1 MMGICSKTL
10 LMKIKYMVFITL
22 ICLSISCKNS
32 SEKSKAIQINDQTN
46 KNMEQQEPIKFGR
59 DYSMAWS
66 SQSPEKVAGFFASDG
81 MLQVN
86 DGEPAIGTEAITAV
100 AKGFMD
106 AFPDMVVTMD
116 SLVTN
121 SGKTRF
127 YWTLTGT
134 NNAPGGTGN
143 KVEISGFEEWAF
155 NKEGLV
161 QESKGHFDAEDYN
174 RQLKGTD

>member
-1 MMGICSKTL
+1 MT
-10 LMKIKYMVFITL
+10 IKYMVFITL
-22 ICLSISCKNS
+22 ICLNISCKNGA
-32 SEKSKAIQINDQTN
+32 EKSKGIQINDQTN
-46 KNMEQQEPIKFGR
+46 KIMEQQELIKFGR
-59 DYSMAWS
+59 DYSRAWS
-66 SQSPEKVAGFFASDG
+66 SQKPEKVSGFFAPDG

-86 DGEPAIGTEAITAV
+86 EGEPAIGTEAITAV

-116 SLVTN
+116 SLVTK

-134 NNAPGGTGN
+134 NNSPGGTGN
-143 KVEISGFEEWAF
+143 KVKISGFEEWTF

-161 QESKGHFDAEDYN
+161 QESKGHFDAEEYN
-174 RQLKGTD
+174 RQLKGTH

>member
-1 MMGICSKTL
+1 ME
-10 LMKIKYMVFITL
+10 IKYMVFITL
-22 ICLSISCKNS
+22 ICLNISCKNS
-32 SEKSKAIQINDQTN
+32 SEKPKSIPVNNETN
-46 KNMEQQEPIKFGR
+46 QNMKHQEPVKFGR
-59 DYSMAWS
+59 DYSVAWS

-81 MLQVN
+81 ILQVN
-86 DGEPAIGTEAITAV
+86 EGEPAIGTEAITAV

-116 SLVTN
+116 SLVTK

-134 NNAPGGTGN
+134 NSAPGGTGN
-143 KVEISGFEEWAF
+143 KVKISGFEEWTF

-161 QESKGHFDAEDYN
+161 QESKGHFDTEDYN
-174 RQLKGTD
+174 RQLEGTD

>member
-1 MMGICSKTL
+1 MT
-10 LMKIKYMVFITL
+10 IKYMVFITL
-22 ICLSISCKNS
+22 ICLNTSCKNS
-32 SEKSKAIQINDQTN
+32 SEKSKGIQINDQTN
-46 KNMEQQEPIKFGR
+46 KNMEQQELMKFGK

-86 DGEPAIGTEAITAV
+86 EGEPAIGTGAITAV

-116 SLVTN
+116 SLVTK

-134 NNAPGGTGN
+134 NSAPGGTGN
-143 KVEISGFEEWAF
+143 KVKISGFEEWTF

-174 RQLKGTD
+174 RQLKAAH